1 MINLIKDIISNRKMI
16 IELAFSDFKKRF
28 VGSYFGVVWMFV
40 QPLATVLVYTLIFQ
54 IGFRATP
61 PIPNIPYV
69 VWLIAGIVPWF
80 YFQETLIQNTN
91 CLYEYNFLV
100 KKVVFNISLL
110 PIIKLVSTTLSHL
123 CFIIILFI
131 ALIIAK
137 VDFSFQWF
145 LIFYYSF
152 MLSLLILGL
161 SYITSSINVFFK
173 DMAQIVNILLQFG
186 IWMCPIMYD
195 ESLFSNK
202 SELISK
208 LLMLNPM
215 YYIING
221 YRNALIGQKFN
232 HNFIYLTIYYLV
244 ITLII
249 LIFGYKLFNKLKEQ
263 FADVL

>member
-1 MINLIKDIISNRKMI
+1 MFKLINDIILNKKMI
-16 IELAFSDFKKRF
+16 VELAISDFKKRF
-28 VGSYFGVVWMFV
+28 VGSYFGVLWMFV
-40 QPLATVLVYTLIFQ
+40 QPLATMLVYTLIFQ

-80 YFQETLIQNTN
+80 YFQDTLIQNTN

-100 KKVVFNISLL
+100 KKVVFNVSLL
-110 PIIKLVSTTLSHL
+110 PIIKLVSTTLSHF

-131 ALIIAK
+131 AMIIAK
-137 VDFSFQWF
+137 VDISVSWF

-152 MLSLLILGL
+152 MLSILLLGL
-161 SYITSSINVFFK
+161 SYITSSINVYFK
-173 DMAQIVNILLQFG
+173 DMSQIVNILLQFG

-195 ESLFSNK
+195 ESIFSNK
-202 SELISK
+202 SDLISK

-215 YYIING
+215 YYIVNG
-221 YRNALIGQKFN
+221 YRNALIGQEFN
-232 HNFIYLTIYYLV
+232 HNFLYLTIYYIV
-244 ITLII
+244 VTIII
-249 LIFGYKLFNKLKEQ
+249 LLVGYKLFNRLKEQ